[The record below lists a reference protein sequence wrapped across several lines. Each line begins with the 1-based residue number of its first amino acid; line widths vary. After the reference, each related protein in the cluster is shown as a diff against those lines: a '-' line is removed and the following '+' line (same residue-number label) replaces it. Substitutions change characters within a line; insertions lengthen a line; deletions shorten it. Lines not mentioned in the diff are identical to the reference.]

1 MFNAA
6 ISQVNVGTS
15 KAFRNDATDRTIWVK
30 GDGEVE
36 QFAADRF
43 SSNDQIQSIRDPRL
57 NRFFQA
63 EQKLR
68 AEKPAQP
75 EAEQRVAELAHKTL
89 GEGWRVDSVSGP
101 LNFLN
106 LSHNADGV
114 TQRLYIE
121 SYGNSPNLKL
131 NTELIDD
138 KVQIDHSIEVKTGD
152 RIQADTAVEGAYL
165 TFY

>member
-57 NRFFQA
+57 NRFYQA

-68 AEKPAQP
+68 AEGATD
-75 EAEQRVAELAHKTL
+75 AEQRVTDLAHKTL

-121 SYGNSPNLKL
+121 SYGNSPHLKL
-131 NTELIDD
+131 NTETIDD